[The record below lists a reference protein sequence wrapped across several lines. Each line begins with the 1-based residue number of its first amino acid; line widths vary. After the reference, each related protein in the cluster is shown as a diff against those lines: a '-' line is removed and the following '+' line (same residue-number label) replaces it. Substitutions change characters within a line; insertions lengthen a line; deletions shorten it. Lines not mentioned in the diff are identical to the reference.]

1 MRWVQ
6 NKQLF
11 VSFANNFIDICDW
24 RTRVEQGIQIEDKQ
38 LEMKYFLRQIGL
50 NIKIIEG
57 LQKIAL
63 QRPNIQNKIKFLE
76 NDLNEK
82 NNYLKYKYRL
92 IDYQYKQTNAIQ
104 EDKNKYAITD
114 DSNQFNNKFINNK

>member
-1 MRWVQ
+1 VQ

-24 RTRVEQGIQIEDKQ
+24 RTRVEQGIQIEDKE

-50 NIKIIEG
+50 NLKIIEG

-63 QRPNIQNKIKFLE
+63 QRPAINNKIKFLE
-76 NDLNEK
+76 NDLIEK
-82 NNYLKYKYRL
+82 NNYLKYKFRL
-92 IDYQYKQTNAIQ
+92 LDYQFKQTNAIQ
-104 EDKNKYAITD
+104 EAKKVNAITD
-114 DSNQFNNKFINNK
+114 DRNQQKNKLLNIK